1 MTRTKRYLLGGVA
14 GIALLAAIAKPT
26 AAALPVIDIP
36 ALQEWV
42 QQLES
47 DIRQYALQ
55 TQQFFLEETAGIRQV
70 QQLATQLQQYAQEIQ
85 LFLNFAHAPLTGLT
99 QLMGQSSL
107 ANSLPINPQSALN
120 LVEGWRYGAGGFGQL
135 AGLLNQLTG
144 FSGYAYQQNHLFT
157 PTDGSFQSQQLMD
170 RANGIAGTEGAMEA
184 AYADERAHEATL
196 AQLRTQLLAA
206 NTTKDVLDASAQT
219 QAEIGWNVNQLGQQ
233 QALATMAQLQHDN
246 LEQRDNERLACE
258 LEQFI
263 NNGPACS
270 AGVAPATP

>member
-14 GIALLAAIAKPT
+14 GVALLGAVARPAQAVI
-26 AAALPVIDIP
+26 PVVDFA

-47 DIRQYALQ
+47 DIRQYSLQ
-55 TQQFFLEETAGIRQV
+55 AQQFFLEQTAGIRQA
-70 QQLATQLQQYAQEIQ
+70 QQLATQLQQDAQEIQ
-85 LFLNFAHAPLTGLT
+85 TFLSLAHSPLAALT
-99 QLMGQSSL
+99 QLMEQGNL
-107 ANSLPINPQSALN
+107 GNSLPVNPQSALN
-120 LVEGWRYGAGGFGQL
+120 LVQGWRYGAGGFGQL

-144 FSGYAYQQNHLFT
+144 YSGYAYQQNHLFA

-170 RANGIAGTEGAMEA
+170 RANGIAGTQGAMEA
-184 AYADERAHEATL
+184 AYADDRTHEAAL
-196 AQLRTQLLAA
+196 PPLRAQMLQAP
-206 NTTKDVLDASAQT
+206 TTKDALDLGNQMQS
-219 QAEIGWNVNQLGQQ
+219 EIAWNVNQIGQQ

-270 AGVAPATP
+270 AGVAPAAP